1 MTPTKEL
8 KATIANVLNLPD
20 NSAEEKITPNRKMFS
35 CFLSFSQD
43 HQGFF
48 FFFFFFV
55 TNYDNNGN
63 SGSALL
69 SGNCKKAIGN
79 KQKYKCKQ

>member
-20 NSAEEKITPNRKMFS
+20 NSAEEKITLNRKMFC
-35 CFLSFSQD
+35 CFLSFSRD
-43 HQGFF
+43 HLGLLFF
-48 FFFFFFV
+48 FF

-69 SGNCKKAIGN
+69 SGNSKKATGN
-79 KQKYKCKQ
+79 KQKNIRILS

>member
-48 FFFFFFV
+48 FFF
-55 TNYDNNGN
+55 
-63 SGSALL
+63 LL
-69 SGNCKKAIGN
+69 PIMTTMATVAVLCFLGIARKP
-79 KQKYKCKQ
+79 

>member
-35 CFLSFSQD
+35 CFLSFSRD
-43 HQGFF
+43 HHGIFF
-48 FFFFFFV
+48 FL

-69 SGNCKKAIGN
+69 SGNCQKAIGN